1 MDTERCAR
9 FCAMIVC
16 WSAPYPLVGS
26 VTKGYVTWSCASS
39 SCPILSIPIR
49 ASVALRLS
57 SENKD
62 DGVED
67 HEEPGSW
74 QDASDIPVREENE
87 KRSLPPRPTNQHGR
101 HGTQGPGERGRKRL
115 VRSWDSRKKEFVYHE
130 KYDDEGPRKGGN
142 NKKAWNEGWTQDSEQ
157 WADSWTGREVRSRW
171 QKSKAAWTLPRC
183 FFIFSLDVSH
193 QKIFKNGQIGLL
205 DFCH

>member
-101 HGTQGPGERGRKRL
+101 HGTQGPGERGRKRFGSFNNL
-115 VRSWDSRKKEFVYHE
+115 SSPPLPIPCKPRLELSWKS
-130 KYDDEGPRKGGN
+130 P
-142 NKKAWNEGWTQDSEQ
+142 AP
-157 WADSWTGREVRSRW
+157 SWSTDCS
-171 QKSKAAWTLPRC
+171 PY
-183 FFIFSLDVSH
+183 
-193 QKIFKNGQIGLL
+193 
-205 DFCH
+205 